1 MATGK
6 VSAMAKGTSRP
17 STVKLRRVPRHN
29 EAGHGTRERLLDAA
43 ERLFADRGLDAVSVR
58 DITDAAGANS
68 AAVHYHFGSKQGLA
82 TAVLERRMEQLMRR
96 RDELLD
102 ELESQASPALR
113 DVVRATVLPTA
124 EMAAD
129 GPGGQHYV
137 TFMVAIG
144 NHSEYLPILLAT
156 YDPHTERFLRTLAA
170 ATPSLPEPIRR
181 LRFAIA
187 RDVINRVLGNPKGQI
202 HQWLEHFSPGAD
214 DNIVAKLV
222 DIVVGIFEAPVTTAS
237 SGSGE

>member
-17 STVKLRRVPRHN
+17 TTTTPRRVPRHN

-58 DITDAAGANS
+58 DVTDAAGANS

-82 TAVLERRMEQLMRR
+82 TAVLERRMEQLIHR
-96 RDELLD
+96 RDELLT
-102 ELESQASPALR
+102 ELEAQRRPNLR

-137 TFMVAIG
+137 TFMVVIG
-144 NHSEYLPILLAT
+144 NHPEYLPILLRS
-156 YDPHTERFLRTLAA
+156 YDPHTERYLRTLAL
-170 ATPSLPEPIRR
+170 ATPKLSEPIRR

-187 RDVINRVLGNPKGQI
+187 RDLINRVLGNPKGQI

-214 DNIVAKLV
+214 EDIVEKLI
-222 DIVVGIFEAPVTTAS
+222 DIVVGIFHAPVTEPARTGA
-237 SGSGE
+237 